1 MTDAEKPRARVR
13 KSPTGAAIS
22 AHSHTIPL
30 RAKRAEEKGA
40 TAGPACL
47 GPPRH
52 DRSVSMWGFGFP
64 KKQITAAR
72 TPLWCPCRCG
82 RAVQRT
88 CLWIDTHHREHAHA
102 EKRAPKT
109 KVGNV
114 KPLKKDTLSFVMI
127 RITKEMVI
135 SIHDDLIKT
144 EGGAL
149 GILCEGTID
158 YLVGQINAESEGFK
172 KAAWALCVAHF
183 HPFYDGQKRTAFALA
198 AIILRTYGYYF
209 DESDENE
216 IFDALHK
223 IASYECNQ
231 SSVEKWLKKISRRL

>member
-1 MTDAEKPRARVR
+1 
-13 KSPTGAAIS
+13 
-22 AHSHTIPL
+22 
-30 RAKRAEEKGA
+30 
-40 TAGPACL
+40 
-47 GPPRH
+47 
-52 DRSVSMWGFGFP
+52 
-64 KKQITAAR
+64 
-72 TPLWCPCRCG
+72 
-82 RAVQRT
+82 
-88 CLWIDTHHREHAHA
+88 
-102 EKRAPKT
+102 
-109 KVGNV
+109 
-114 KPLKKDTLSFVMI
+114 MI

-158 YLVGQINAESEGFK
+158 YLVGQINAEPEGFK

-198 AIILRTYGYYF
+198 AIILRSYGYYF

-231 SSVEKWLKKISRRL
+231 SSVERWLKKVSRRLL